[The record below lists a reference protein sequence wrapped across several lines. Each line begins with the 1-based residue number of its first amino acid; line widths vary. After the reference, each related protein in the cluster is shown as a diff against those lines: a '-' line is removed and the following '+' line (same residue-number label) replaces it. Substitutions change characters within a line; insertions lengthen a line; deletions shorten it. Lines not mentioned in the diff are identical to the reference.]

1 MGARDRIRV
10 GIAGTGFAAASH
22 LDALARVP
30 EVEVVALS
38 GSDAAHTGRLAA
50 RHGVEHAYGSHK
62 QLLEH
67 EGLDAIHNCTI
78 NRLHHEVSLA
88 ALGRGLHVLSEKPLA
103 LDSGQSSELA
113 AAAAHAG
120 VVAAVCF
127 NYRHYPLV
135 AQIRAMLAGG
145 EYGAPHFVH
154 GAYLQDWLLLPTDWN
169 WRLDTADAGLSRAVA
184 DIGSHWA
191 DLVQHVTG
199 DPIVEVFADLATLHA
214 ERLRPDHEVGA
225 FETPGGEGG
234 VPVKVDTEDFGSIL
248 VRFASGARGSFTV
261 SQTSAGRKNGIW
273 FEVDAAQAAF
283 YWHQEDPNRAW
294 VGRRGAPNLE
304 LTRDASQMDPRAA
317 RLTRLPAGHPEGWLD
332 ALTGLV
338 TDFYGAV
345 RAAGEGRV
353 HEGEL
358 ATFQQGHER
367 VCLVD
372 AIVESSREER
382 WTSVAGARAPALGN

>member
-38 GSDAAHTGRLAA
+38 GSDAAHTERLAA

-67 EGLDAIHNCTI
+67 DGLDAIHNCTI

-214 ERLRPDHEVGA
+214 ERLRPD
-225 FETPGGEGG
+225 
-234 VPVKVDTEDFGSIL
+234 
-248 VRFASGARGSFTV
+248 
-261 SQTSAGRKNGIW
+261 
-273 FEVDAAQAAF
+273 
-283 YWHQEDPNRAW
+283 RAW
-294 VGRRGAPNLE
+294 VGRRTAPNLE
-304 LTRDASQMDPRAA
+304 LVRDPRLLSPRAA
-317 RLTRLPAGHPEGWLD
+317 RMARLPAGHPEGWFD
-332 ALTGLV
+332 ALCGLLD
-338 TDFYGAV
+338 DFYASVAARRRGAEPDSDV
-345 RAAGEGRV
+345 ATFADGHARVQLVEAIMASATVGRWTALPAAGE
-353 HEGEL
+353 L
-358 ATFQQGHER
+358 A
-367 VCLVD
+367 
-372 AIVESSREER
+372 A
-382 WTSVAGARAPALGN
+382 